1 MDMHHTRRHTAGDG
15 RQDDMQPILS
25 RATPRAPAGG
35 MLAGRHE
42 RWRPKRHDGTPMYL
56 SMLPPLRL
64 IGSDITVKYLLITA
78 TSAFGL
84 KP

>member
-1 MDMHHTRRHTAGDG
+1 MAC
-15 RQDDMQPILS
+15 S
-25 RATPRAPAGG
+25 
-35 MLAGRHE
+35 LAGTN
-42 RWRPKRHDGTPMYL
+42 GGAQNAMMASPMYL